1 MLIAIGCIIGGAVS
15 LLLSFTDSAKADEYR
30 AATECPTT
38 FVPGTNCYMLNDGTI
53 TRDVPHIGRTAT
65 SDDVTVTTADGTLA
79 ATLRPAPDQ
88 DSRVRSGAAVR
99 AKVYRGALVS
109 VVIDGKTIVSD
120 NDPERGQSTERI
132 LGIIFIA
139 VGAIALVVRLVWP
152 PRAG

>member
-38 FVPGTNCYMLNDGTI
+38 FVPGTNCYMLSDGAI
-53 TRDVPHIGRTAT
+53 TTDVPHISRTAT

-88 DSRVRSGAAVR
+88 ESSVRPGAAVR
-99 AKVYRGALVS
+99 AKVYRGTLVS
-109 VVIDGKTIVSD
+109 VVIDGKTIVTD
-120 NDPERGQSTERI
+120 KDPDRGQSTERI
-132 LGIIFIA
+132 LGIVFIA
-139 VGAIALVVRLVWP
+139 VGVIALVVRLVWP
-152 PRAG
+152 PRPG